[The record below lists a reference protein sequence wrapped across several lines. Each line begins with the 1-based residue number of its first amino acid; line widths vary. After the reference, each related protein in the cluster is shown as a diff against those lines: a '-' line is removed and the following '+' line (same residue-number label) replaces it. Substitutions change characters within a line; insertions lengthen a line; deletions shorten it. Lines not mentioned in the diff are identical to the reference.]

1 MVPNQQLGK
10 YEYPEF
16 CNHKE
21 MSCAYHLWVWKKTP
35 SSDENADL
43 ADILILAWW
52 DSEHGIQS
60 HHARYLTYKKCEIT
74 IFCCFKP
81 LHLWYSVMQ
90 DWKIIQLKRKHCT
103 PWIWKIFFMLTLFI
117 PDIFS
122 SVSRSV
128 MSDSLETLW
137 RYTIDVLAPYWFFSG
152 KASDTRFN
160 INWSYLACKDFVA
173 KKKI

>member
-10 YEYPEF
+10 YEYLEF

-43 ADILILAWW
+43 ADTLILAWW
-52 DSEHGIQS
+52 DSQHGIQS
-60 HHARYLTYKKCEIT
+60 HHAKYLSYKICEIT

-81 LHLWYSVMQ
+81 VHLGYSIKPN
-90 DWKIIQLKRKHCT
+90 WEIIQLERKHST
-103 PWIWKIFFMLTLFI
+103 WKIFFTLTLFI
-117 PDIFS
+117 PDISVQFS
-122 SVSRSV
+122 CSVT
-128 MSDSLETLW
+128 SDCLQTLW
-137 RYTIDVLAPYWFFSG
+137 RYTIEVLAPYWFFSG

-160 INWSYLACKDFVA
+160 INWSYLACKDFVV
-173 KKKI
+173 KKM